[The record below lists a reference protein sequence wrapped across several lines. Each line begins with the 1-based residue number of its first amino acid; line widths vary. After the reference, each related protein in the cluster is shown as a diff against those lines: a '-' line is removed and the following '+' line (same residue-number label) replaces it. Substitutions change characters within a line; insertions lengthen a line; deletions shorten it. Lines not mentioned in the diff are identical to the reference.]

1 MFDRKKVV
9 DAFVCSIDLGDT
21 RAAGC
26 LILPDGFPRD
36 GATSTTDEIT
46 GERAVFK

>member
-1 MFDRKKVV
+1 MFNRKKVV
-9 DAFVCSIDLGDT
+9 DAFVCRVDLGDT

-36 GATSTTDEIT
+36 RATSATDEIT
-46 GERAVFK
+46 GERAIFK